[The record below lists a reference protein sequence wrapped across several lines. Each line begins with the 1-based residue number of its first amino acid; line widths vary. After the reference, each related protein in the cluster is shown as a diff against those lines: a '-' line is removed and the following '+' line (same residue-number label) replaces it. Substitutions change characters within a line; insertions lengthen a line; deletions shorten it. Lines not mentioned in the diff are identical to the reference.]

1 MARLLALALLLAA
14 PLLGAAS
21 KSSEL
26 VAKLSDQYWQQMLKE
41 PLLRWREG
49 LPVDTLPDVS
59 YQKAASQAEEAQKML
74 ARLRGVNAS
83 EISHDEQITVDL
95 LKWQLDGTVANA
107 KYFWLRPVVTPYT
120 SLTPHV
126 NRIFTTWKFKTEADA
141 GHYRELLAKYPTF
154 IRALRGILATQ
165 LSKGIVLP
173 KAEIAIVDPFLS
185 SYIQA
190 PERSLFYVASDRLA
204 DLSSASAKR
213 FQSELIAAI
222 ETSVNPALEDLVKL
236 LRDEYSAKAPE
247 AVGESQYPGGGE
259 YYRYLVRWYTTQDVT
274 PEQVHQ
280 IGLDEVKRLNDRMAD
295 IRKALGF
302 QGAKSEFHDVLKKD
316 PRFYAKTPEEV
327 EARLMAFVHMMEPKI
342 DENFR
347 IKPKAPYGVRR
358 LDPSLEGSQTF
369 GYYELPNSTDPKGYY
384 NFNGSDLDHRSWS
397 NAEGLIFHELIPGHH
412 FQLCLQKENENLPR
426 FRREAYYPASGEG
439 WGEYSSAFG
448 EELGL
453 YKDPYD
459 LYGRLAMEMFL
470 AVRLIVDTGMNYFG
484 WSRDRAIQLMHDNV
498 LESDTQIATETL
510 RYSVDMPG
518 QALAYK
524 MGALKIRALREKARA
539 ELKERF
545 DIRDFHDWFL
555 ASGSMPM
562 AVLEKHVDYEVKQ
575 VLTRQ
580 GKSE

>member
-1 MARLLALALLLAA
+1 MRKLLALLFVVVA
-14 PLLGAAS
+14 AAS
-21 KSSEL
+21 AGSPSSDL
-26 VAKLSDQYWQQMLKE
+26 VAKLSEQYWQEMLKE

-49 LPVDTLPDVS
+49 LPVTSLSDVS
-59 YQKAASQAEEAQKML
+59 YQKAVSEADHAQKML
-74 ARLRGVNAS
+74 NQLRAVRPS

-95 LKWQLDGTVANA
+95 LKWQLEGTVANA
-107 KYFWLRPVVTPYT
+107 KNFWLRPVITPYT
-120 SLTPHV
+120 SLVPHV
-126 NRIFTTWKFKTEADA
+126 NRIFSTWKFKSEDDA
-141 GHYRELLAKYPTF
+141 SHYLELLAKYPAF
-154 IRALRGILATQ
+154 IGGVRTVVATQ

-173 KAEIAIVDPFLS
+173 KAEIALVDPFLA
-185 SYIQA
+185 SYIQPA
-190 PERSLFYVASDRLA
+190 ERSVFYVADDRLSA
-204 DLSSASAKR
+204 LPAASAKR
-213 FQSELIAAI
+213 FQSDV
-222 ETSVNPALEDLVKL
+222 TSMIGSKVNPAIQDLVAL
-236 LRDEYSAKAPE
+236 LRGEYSAKAPD
-247 AVGESQYPGGGE
+247 AVGESQYPGGKE

-280 IGLDEVKRLNDRMAD
+280 IGLDEVKRLNDRMTD
-295 IRKALGF
+295 LRKSLGF
-302 QGAKSEFHDVLKKD
+302 QGSKAEFHEALKKD
-316 PRFYAKTPEEV
+316 PRFYAKSPEEV
-327 EARLMAFVHMMEPKI
+327 QERLMAFVHLMEPKI

-347 IKPKAPYGVRR
+347 IKPKAPYSVRR

-384 NFNGSDLDHRSWS
+384 NFNGSDLPHRSWS

-412 FQLCLQKENENLPR
+412 FQLCLQQENTKLPR

-470 AVRLIVDTGMNYFG
+470 SVRLIVDTGMNYFG
-484 WSRDRAIQLMHDNV
+484 WSREKAMQFMHDNV
-498 LESDTQIATETL
+498 LESDAQIATETL

-539 ELKERF
+539 ELKDRF

-562 AVLEKHVDYEVKQ
+562 AVLEKHVDYGVKQ
-575 VLTRQ
+575 VLA
-580 GKSE
+580 KSEKAQ